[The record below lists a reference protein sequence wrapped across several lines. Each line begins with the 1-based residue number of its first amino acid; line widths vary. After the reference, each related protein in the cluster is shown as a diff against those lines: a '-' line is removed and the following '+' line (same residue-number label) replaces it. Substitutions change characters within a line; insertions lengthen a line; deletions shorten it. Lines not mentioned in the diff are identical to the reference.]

1 MEKHTGN
8 NALDR
13 ALTALYRC
21 DDIPEGCRTGWREA
35 VRREE
40 RQTMQKTRKRSP
52 FLRIALPV
60 AAALVLVIGALSAGS
75 LIPTV
80 VTDNLSPVP
89 APTALYDY
97 DEGAA
102 YDTAVFGA
110 YEAAAPAGGT
120 NAKSATYAASSR
132 STTAEADSQDES
144 DGTEATSGQKIVRT
158 ADLTIASSD
167 FDNDIQA
174 LTDLTGSLGG
184 YVASVNV
191 YGEASERMDRVAYYD
206 LRIPSDQLDAFLS
219 GLDAIGRITSRS
231 ESATD
236 MTTQYSDTQM
246 RLTTQQD
253 KMQRLRELFV
263 KAADVSDL
271 LEIESEI
278 ADTQYQIDR
287 LENSLR
293 TIDRNV
299 DNSEVTVTVREESAG
314 ESAQAVELTLWQ
326 RLHSGFRASVT
337 GIGQFLQNLLVFL
350 AMALPVLVPLA
361 VIALIVWLVVRAR
374 RRARRSDAKT
384 PGREDRPL

>member
-13 ALTALYRC
+13 ALTDLYRC
-21 DDIPEGCRTGWREA
+21 DGIPEGCKAGWREA
-35 VRREE
+35 VKREE
-40 RQTMQKTRKRSP
+40 RQTMQKPRKRSP

-80 VTDNLSPVP
+80 VTDNLSSVP
-89 APTALYDY
+89 SPTVQYDY
-97 DEGAA
+97 DEGTAS
-102 YDTAVFGA
+102 DTAVFGS
-110 YEAAAPAGGT
+110 YEAASPAGGT
-120 NAKSATYAASSR
+120 NTKSVTYAAASR
-132 STTAEADSQDES
+132 STTAETDSQDES

-158 ADLTIASSD
+158 ADLTIASTD

-191 YGEASERMDRVAYYD
+191 YGEASERKDRVAYYD
-206 LRIPSDQLDAFLS
+206 LRIPSAQLDAFLS

-253 KMQRLRELFV
+253 KMERLRELFV

-278 ADTQYQIDR
+278 ADTQYQIDK
-287 LENSLR
+287 LESSLR

-326 RLHSGFRASVT
+326 RLQSGFKASVT

-361 VIALIVWLVVRAR
+361 VIALVVWLVVRAR
-374 RRARRSDAKT
+374 RRARRSDVKT
-384 PGREDRPL
+384 PGGEDRPL